1 MANPYF
7 RFKQFTV
14 FHHRC
19 AMKVG
24 TDGVLLG
31 AWTKP
36 ENTENILDIGTGSG
50 LIALML
56 AQKCN
61 ATIQAIDIEPNAIQ
75 QAKENFENSFWS
87 DRMSAKE
94 ISLQNFSLISDTKF
108 DLIVSN
114 PPFFV
119 NSLPTPD
126 KNRSCAR
133 HANEMTHTDLLLC
146 AKSLLSKTGR
156 ICLILPVNEGLLNV
170 DFAESIQMYCS
181 KLVYV
186 SPKPGIEPKRLLI
199 EYSLNPIKREISN
212 LEIETSLRHQYSPE
226 FTALVK
232 DYYLNL

>member
-1 MANPYF
+1 MANPFF

-31 AWTKP
+31 AWTEP
-36 ENTENILDIGTGSG
+36 ENAGNILDIGTGSG

-61 ATIQAIDIEPNAIQ
+61 ASIQAIDIEPNAIQ
-75 QAKENFENSFWS
+75 QALENFENSPWPE
-87 DRMSAKE
+87 RLNVEE
-94 ISLQNFSLISDTKF
+94 ISLQDFSLKSETKF

-119 NSLPTPD
+119 NSLQTPD
-126 KNRSCAR
+126 KNRTSAR
-133 HANEMTHTDLLLC
+133 HANDLTHNDLLLC
-146 AKSLLSKTGR
+146 AKRLLSKTGR
-156 ICLILPVNEGLLNV
+156 ISLILPVNEGLQNIEYG
-170 DFAESIQMYCS
+170 ESIQLYCN

-186 SPKPGIEPKRLLI
+186 YPKPDVQPKRVLL
-199 EYSLNPIKREISN
+199 EYSLQRNARAISK
-212 LEIETSLRHQYSPE
+212 LEIETNLRHQFSTD
-226 FTALVK
+226 FIALVK
-232 DYYLNL
+232 DFYLNL